1 MSFIWTALTPSAP
14 QMCYFPEDTSSH
26 LAISHVIGRWSI
38 VSSPIPICARG
49 PWSGWQGPP
58 TAFVQ
63 DIGGWLS
70 EPNCSRSLYK
80 TTVSL
85 GIFKNPSRYFYF
97 FFNSL
102 SPTILLWKISKCKV
116 KKFLQGTLSTIYIIL
131 LCLLYHITLHH
142 LSLSLSTSLS
152 AK

>member
-1 MSFIWTALTPSAP
+1 MSFIWTALTPSAS
-14 QMCYFPEDTSSH
+14 QMCYFPEDTSSR

-97 FFNSL
+97 FL
-102 SPTILLWKISKCKV
+102 I
-116 KKFLQGTLSTIYIIL
+116 
-131 LCLLYHITLHH
+131 LCLLPFYYEKFQ
-142 LSLSLSTSLS
+142 S
-152 AK
+152 AKLKSFYRELYPPSISFYSACFII